1 MRPRAAGLKSFAP
14 LPACLPARPQVAIN
28 TSHPESGG
36 EEEGS
41 GYAVGDDDLDL
52 DSYINELSAEV
63 EAAAAAEEEQEQ
75 QESDAAAAP
84 AAEVASAEAADE
96 EEAAAAAPPA
106 AAGGGGDAKQD

>member
-1 MRPRAAGLKSFAP
+1 MLCT
-14 LPACLPARPQVAIN
+14 PACQQVAIN
-28 TSHPESGG
+28 TSHPGSGG

-75 QESDAAAAP
+75 QESDAAAA
-84 AAEVASAEAADE
+84 AAVAARELAAAEAAEGE
-96 EEAAAAAPPA
+96 EVAAAAAAA
-106 AAGGGGDAKQD
+106 AAGGGVKQD